1 MQSRGWTFLFW
12 PIAAKDDKAEGKQA
26 EDKGVFLW
34 FRDDLAVDG
43 DLYGASAV
51 RRKIGM
57 QGSHSPSMIESS
69 RKEVANGFVDNASTR
84 PSRRRS
90 AGIGQ
95 SASGDTNSHVVRNA
109 VIVKKEIGNGS
120 VAAADG
126 DGGGVGGAGGKS
138 DVGSATA
145 RNSGSH
151 RSNVVGVGTGKQRR
165 KLKVGIAGLVG
176 VENVARAGRHKLPSV
191 ALIVV

>member
-1 MQSRGWTFLFW
+1 MAMEENKTQR
-12 PIAAKDDKAEGKQA
+12 KQTKH
-26 EDKGVFLW
+26 KGVFL
-34 FRDDLAVDG
+34 RLGDDLAVDG

-69 RKEVANGFVDNASTR
+69 RKEVANGFVDNASAR

-109 VIVKKEIGNGS
+109 VIVKKEMGNS
-120 VAAADG
+120 SAAAADG
-126 DGGGVGGAGGKS
+126 YRRRVGGVGGKS
-138 DVGSATA
+138 LHSSAS
-145 RNSGSH
+145 RNSLLNGLD
-151 RSNVVGVGTGKQRR
+151 VVGVGAGKQGR
-165 KLKVGIAGLVG
+165 KLKVGITGLVG